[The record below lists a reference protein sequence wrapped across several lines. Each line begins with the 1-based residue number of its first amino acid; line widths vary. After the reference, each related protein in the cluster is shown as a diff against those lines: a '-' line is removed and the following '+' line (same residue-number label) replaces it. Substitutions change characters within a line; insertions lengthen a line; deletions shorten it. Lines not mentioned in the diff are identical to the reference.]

1 MSVDNINIITKIN
14 KLTMKCTNKYNI
26 DVTKYVIALLENKIT
41 SKEFQILINKKESQ
55 FEEFDK
61 WFNKLTEKNGTTKY

>member
-1 MSVDNINIITKIN
+1 
-14 KLTMKCTNKYNI
+14 MKCTNKYNI

-41 SKEFQILINKKESQ
+41 SKEFQILINKKQSQ

-61 WFNKLTEKNGTTKY
+61 WFNKLTEKNGITKY

>member
-1 MSVDNINIITKIN
+1 
-14 KLTMKCTNKYNI
+14 MKCTNKYNI

-41 SKEFQILINKKESQ
+41 SKEFQILINKKQSQ

-61 WFNKLTEKNGTTKY
+61 WFNKLTEKNGVTKY

>member
-1 MSVDNINIITKIN
+1 
-14 KLTMKCTNKYNI
+14 MKCTNKYNI

-55 FEEFDK
+55 FEEFDE